1 MVGFVGTT
9 CQVYGLKRFLK
20 KEYPNLFTIDL
31 VCHGTPSP
39 KLWRKYVKY
48 QAEKYGSSIKQISF
62 RNKTYGYHS
71 GTMKI
76 LFGNGKAYYG
86 SARVDYMLKSFFSEI
101 ASRPSC
107 YICPYKFVNRCS
119 DFTIYD
125 CWHVA
130 DLVKGLNDDDR
141 GYTNVIIQSEKGR
154 ATFEALKD
162 RIEWYTADTDK
173 AVSLDGSMIKK
184 QPMKHPKRDEFYTD
198 LDDHTLKAHIQKYIP
213 VTRKDML
220 IEKSKI
226 IFYRTGMMRVIKKV
240 KN

>member
-20 KEYPNLFTIDL
+20 KEYQNLFTIDL

-107 YICPYKFVNRCS
+107 YNCPYKFVNRCS

-125 CWHVA
+125 CWHAA
-130 DLVKGLNDDDR
+130 DLVN
-141 GYTNVIIQSEKGR
+141 
-154 ATFEALKD
+154 
-162 RIEWYTADTDK
+162 
-173 AVSLDGSMIKK
+173 LDGIMIKK
-184 QPMKHPKRDEFYTD
+184 QPMKNPKRDEFYTD

-240 KN
+240 KD